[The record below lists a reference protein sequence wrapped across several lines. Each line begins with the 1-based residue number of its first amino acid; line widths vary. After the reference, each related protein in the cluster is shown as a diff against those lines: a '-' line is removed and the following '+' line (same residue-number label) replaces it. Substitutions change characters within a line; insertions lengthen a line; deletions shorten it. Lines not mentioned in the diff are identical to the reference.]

1 MQNCSVEYECG
12 MCKIPEAAHV
22 VVLFC
27 GSTVLAAQYMY
38 FHKIKLQHKTLK
50 QP

>member
-12 MCKIPEAAHV
+12 MCKIPEAAQV
-22 VVLFC
+22 VVLFRGSA
-27 GSTVLAAQYMY
+27 GSTVLPQN
-38 FHKIKLQHKTLK
+38 KTTTQTLK